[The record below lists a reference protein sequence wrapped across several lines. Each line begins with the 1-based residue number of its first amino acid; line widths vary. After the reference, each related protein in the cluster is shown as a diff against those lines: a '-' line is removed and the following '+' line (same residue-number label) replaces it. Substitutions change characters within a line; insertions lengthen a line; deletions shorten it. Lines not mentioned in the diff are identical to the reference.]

1 MDVFSCCLCNKCKYN
16 LNWEME
22 KLKKFF
28 LEKKIIYLVCGIEI
42 RSKEIDNVYSEIG
55 VDDIFFVDF

>member
-22 KLKKFF
+22 KLKELF
-28 LEKKIIYLVCGIEI
+28 LVIIYYVCGIEI
-42 RSKEIDNVYSEIG
+42 RSKEIDNVYNEIG
-55 VDDIFFVDF
+55 IDDIFFVDF